1 MNQAKQDITARLEK
15 LEQENRRLKRVGG
28 ALLGAIGVVALCG
41 AAAPAFCKTVWAER
55 LVLRDSSGRDRLMM
69 DAYSSDTPS
78 ITMRD
83 KSGESVV
90 RLSWKDGVLMDLLD
104 AKGKSSATVKIDRE
118 GNTSV
123 VRADAGDKGEEVSMA
138 K

>member
-1 MNQAKQDITARLEK
+1 MNEHSTSLAARLEK
-15 LEQENRRLKRVGG
+15 LEQENRRMKRVGG

-55 LVLRDSSGRDRLMM
+55 LVLRDSSGRDRMTM
-69 DAYSSDTPS
+69 DAYSSSTPS

-83 KSGESVV
+83 AKGESVV
-90 RLSWKDGVLMDLLD
+90 RLSWKDGVLMDMLD
-104 AKGKSSATVKIDRE
+104 AKGKSAATVKIDRE
-118 GNTSV
+118 GRTTV
-123 VRADAGDKGEEVSMA
+123 VRGEQEEGEEVSMA